1 MRIMEPFFPFKNLL
15 HFQGCVIPPAGP
27 DPSLLSVCRRD
38 YFVFLSFQSCFGCLD
53 DVHGEG
59 QSDLLLSQRCVTGRH
74 WEALGA
80 AVLLLAALGYLL
92 PELRLKFTLSANP
105 ASPKN

>member
-1 MRIMEPFFPFKNLL
+1 MM
-15 HFQGCVIPPAGP
+15 CVERGSRTCCC
-27 DPSLLSVCRRD
+27 PSA
-38 YFVFLSFQSCFGCLD
+38 
-53 DVHGEG
+53 
-59 QSDLLLSQRCVTGRH
+59 VTGRH
-74 WEALGA
+74 REALGA

>member
-53 DVHGEG
+53 DVRGEG
-59 QSDLLLSQRCVTGRH
+59 QSDLLLSQRCY
-74 WEALGA
+74 WEAPGGTGSCGA
-80 AVLLLAALGYLL
+80 APGS
-92 PELRLKFTLSANP
+92 TGLSA
-105 ASPKN
+105 A